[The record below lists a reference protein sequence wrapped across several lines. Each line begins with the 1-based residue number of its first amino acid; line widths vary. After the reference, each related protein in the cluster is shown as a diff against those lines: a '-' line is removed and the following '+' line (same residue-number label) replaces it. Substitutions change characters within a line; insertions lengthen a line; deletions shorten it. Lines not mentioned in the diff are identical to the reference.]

1 MRVLIYRYNSIFEPD
16 VISVFKSFGLE
27 VLEERAEM
35 EKKLTKPSETVGL
48 IANHIVKCR
57 DEKEPLLFVFS
68 INFYPAISEICE
80 KMDTLYVC
88 WSVDCP
94 VIELFFNAIKN
105 KHNRIFLFDK
115 TQYMRFAHYNTECIF
130 YLPLATNVERQD
142 AVIASINEFDKK
154 KYSADISFVGS
165 LYTEKN
171 KLCDMK
177 LNEYIKG
184 YIDGLIRAQLPVYG
198 YNFIEEVLSDDIVE
212 AIKGEKIVTN
222 NSNLVEPVDKYYVAH
237 SLIGM
242 QLAETERI
250 QTLNMLAQDFCVDLY
265 TQSRTE
271 KLTGVN
277 VKGPAKSLSEMPK
290 IFNLS
295 KINLNMTMR
304 PIQTGLPL
312 RIFDIMGCGGFLM
325 TNYQS
330 EIPEL
335 FDIGID
341 LEVYES
347 ADELREKCD
356 FYLTHEEER
365 KQIARNGY
373 LKVKQYH
380 DCKQRLKTMLS
391 YIVN

>member
-1 MRVLIYRYNSIFEPD
+1 
-16 VISVFKSFGLE
+16 
-27 VLEERAEM
+27 
-35 EKKLTKPSETVGL
+35 
-48 IANHIVKCR
+48 
-57 DEKEPLLFVFS
+57 
-68 INFYPAISEICE
+68 
-80 KMDTLYVC
+80 
-88 WSVDCP
+88 
-94 VIELFFNAIKN
+94 
-105 KHNRIFLFDK
+105 
-115 TQYMRFAHYNTECIF
+115 
-130 YLPLATNVERQD
+130 
-142 AVIASINEFDKK
+142 
-154 KYSADISFVGS
+154 
-165 LYTEKN
+165 
-171 KLCDMK
+171 
-177 LNEYIKG
+177 
-184 YIDGLIRAQLPVYG
+184 
-198 YNFIEEVLSDDIVE
+198 
-212 AIKGEKIVTN
+212 
-222 NSNLVEPVDKYYVAH
+222 
-237 SLIGM
+237 M